1 MNISSFRS
9 GFNEGLKG
17 WGGFNE
23 GLKGWERV

>member
-1 MNISSFRS
+1 MNISSFGS

-17 WGGFNE
+17 WGGYNE